1 MEEKNKNIFKSYPKA
16 VLILLAVMV
25 ILFGGFVFITT
36 SQPHYTRFTEN
47 RTERMENRFSITVT
61 DNIKLREYEMSECG
75 KPDSRPEFK
84 YCLCLETDD
93 IEKFMTENVSGT
105 ITRKYNNMNF
115 EYRNTDN
122 QVVHAEVCKTDSR
135 KNYSITLVI
144 VDL

>member
-1 MEEKNKNIFKSYPKA
+1 MQEKNKSVSNLFKGIIIFFVVVA
-16 VLILLAVMV
+16 L
-25 ILFGGFVFITT
+25 LFGGLISVIT
-36 SQPHYTRFTEN
+36 SQPHYTRFTEK

-61 DNIKLREYEMSECG
+61 DNIKLREYEMSECR

-105 ITRKYNNMNF
+105 ITRKYDNMNF

-122 QVVHAEVCKTDSR
+122 QAVHAEVCKTDNR